1 LKKKKKEQKRSK
13 KMTTIESIVA
23 KPFKGYAKCTTDNGA
38 IMIGT
43 DLEGQ
48 ALRIFIRGVA
58 DQMGMPDAKNSRYVP
73 LLSCT
78 IMLKMFLTCVDIDSI
93 YMKLLQQIAIK
104 QLSMNFVI
112 GKDSYGKPLYESIG
126 FYENF
131 KNGILPPLHF
141 SKPDNHLSL
150 FTDPHINPFRMEQA
164 IWWAS
169 MMAMIGLFDEQL
181 PHYEGALR
189 VINIVEAG
197 TPITRSSF
205 LKFIFDEYSA
215 QVSGNYVLA
224 HVKIRQPRFSIFTME
239 VIPDDIDIFE
249 LQPHGD
255 GCSTMTCASMEEI
268 QNWFLTNGCPFCRH
282 GLDLS
287 NFKQITQT
295 DHIQELEKFNA
306 TPSTFKMKASA
317 SADSASASS
326 TSSRGL
332 FIMLQGT
339 VGSGK
344 TCARNELVS
353 QLQEKYPALNVEVF
367 CPDDYS
373 KTGAK
378 NGVQIVKTNLQQ
390 FIQSPQFKIGII
402 DTCGDMYREA
412 DPNKICFDTSLVDYD
427 IKIFRPNFNV
437 DDPEGYLSFSLENVL
452 NRGMHSSSTD
462 FWLNHHS
469 AGIQTC
475 VSVHSK
481 KTKNLFKKKHNFRV
495 NEKGSLTEILGQ
507 IEPNAHRYRSGL
519 LSMNV
524 QVQDFIATNIQL

>member
-1 LKKKKKEQKRSK
+1 
-13 KMTTIESIVA
+13 MTSIENIVS
-23 KPFKGYAKCTTDNGA
+23 KPFKGYAKCMTNNGD
-38 IMIGT
+38 IMIGN
-43 DLEGQ
+43 DLDGQ

-58 DQMGMPDAKNSRYVP
+58 EKIGMPDARNSRYVP
-73 LLSCT
+73 LLTCA
-78 IMLKMFLTCVDIDSI
+78 IMLKMFLTGVDIDST

-112 GKDSYGKPLYESIG
+112 GKDSYGKPLYEAIG

-141 SKPDNHLSL
+141 SKAENHLAL

-164 IWWAS
+164 IWWAA
-169 MMAMIGLFDEQL
+169 MMTMVGLFDEQL

-197 TPITRSSF
+197 TPITRSAF
-205 LKFIFDEYSA
+205 LKFIFDEYNT
-215 QVSGNYVLA
+215 QVSGNYVIA

-239 VIPDDIDIFE
+239 VLPDDIDIFE

-255 GCSTMTCASMEEI
+255 GCSTMTCATMEEI
-268 QNWFLTNGCPFCRH
+268 QNWFLPNGCPFCRH
-282 GLDLS
+282 GVDFS
-287 NFKQITQT
+287 DFKQITQT
-295 DHIQELEKFNA
+295 DHIQKLEEFNA
-306 TPSTFKMKASA
+306 TATTFKMKAA
-317 SADSASASS
+317 ARAESASS
-326 TSSRGL
+326 SLGSSRGL

-344 TCARNELVS
+344 TSARNEFVS
-353 QLQEKYPALNVEVF
+353 QLREKYPALNVEVF

-390 FIQSPQFKIGII
+390 FIQSPEFKIGLI
-402 DTCGDMYREA
+402 DTCGEMYKEEN
-412 DPNKICFDTSLVDYD
+412 PNKFCFDTPIDGYD

-437 DDPEGYLSFSLENVL
+437 DDPKGYLSFSLENVL
-452 NRGMHSSSTD
+452 NRGMHSASTD
-462 FWLNHHS
+462 YWLNHHS
-469 AGIQTC
+469 AGISTC

-481 KTKNLFKKKHNFRV
+481 KAKNLFKQNNNFSV
-495 NEKGSLTEILGQ
+495 NERGSLTDILGL
-507 IEPNAHRYRSGL
+507 IEPHAHRYRSGL
-519 LSMNV
+519 LSINV
-524 QVQDFIATNIQL
+524 QVQDFIANHIQL